1 MEPLSQV
8 VAPEDFSRLS
18 LIKVDVEGYE
28 EHVLRGLEPILE
40 AGARPTIV
48 IEVHVASSPNMK
60 TYLDDMCAR
69 FGFLPQQLA
78 DLGGDRVT
86 AAARSLQSM
95 STSLRV
101 RRVPR
106 RRKPHR
112 CPRPVCRGVNPSSQ
126 DLRSDDTG
134 GLVVCVY
141 RCRNEVHVARLIDPF
156 ARRGWTVALW
166 ALDETP
172 HDLRPFT
179 VGQGPGERL
188 PLLQQCINEAGGAAG
203 WLVMADD
210 DIEFVTGDGA
220 ASSLSRSEPALGSH
234 SPPFGRA
241 A

>member
-1 MEPLSQV
+1 MLVCSGIWEPNVTAAFRTLLSHGAVVVDAGANIGYFTLLASHLVGPTGKVYALEPSPTTFAALSENLRLNRAENVVALEVAAGSEAGIGALRIAPTGNSGQASIAPPTDARSCSAIEVAVEPLSQV

-95 STSLRV
+95 LTSLRSDEF
-101 RRVPR
+101 RVGENLT
-106 RRKPHR
+106 
-112 CPRPVCRGVNPSSQ
+112 VV
-126 DLRSDDTG
+126 
-134 GLVVCVY
+134 LVPC
-141 RCRNEVHVARLIDPF
+141 A
-156 ARRGWTVALW
+156 
-166 ALDETP
+166 
-172 HDLRPFT
+172 
-179 VGQGPGERL
+179 
-188 PLLQQCINEAGGAAG
+188 EA
-203 WLVMADD
+203 
-210 DIEFVTGDGA
+210 
-220 ASSLSRSEPALGSH
+220 
-234 SPPFGRA
+234 
-241 A
+241 